1 MTDYESSR
9 SPTDE
14 LLQGTANFR
23 REMYQASF
31 SSVKE
36 PSLAVTVLLL
46 AWVGA
51 TAFQVTDAFATE
63 AEDELVA
70 IKSSLPFISLHDFL
84 GHRPPRAYGERAKVI
99 AAWET
104 LKRLDS
110 PKLTVAELKLLANH
124 KDADIRAL
132 AVLAM
137 VAKETPE
144 VVPLCL
150 RLKNDPAA
158 TIPAHYEPG
167 GRTTGERQL
176 YTSPQTVGSIATSVL
191 NMVSYRRSLTLDGST
206 RVEPDD
212 AEWWALRKDNQG
224 WLAWHEF
231 LYRRASQG
239 TMPVPDAAKP
249 DIQRFRTTVDALPA
263 ATRAWVL
270 LYLADD
276 VFMGNGFWQ
285 NDYATE
291 KEMIQ
296 AVRGLGAA
304 ALIEF
309 LRSGKRLGLREP
321 FLDDARKGRR
331 FIMTYAPQLF
341 TAENAEALM
350 QLKLY
355 TAAADAD
362 PKIVRRA
369 VVAAMK
375 EYTGEYKGW
384 ERAEAMAALA
394 SLGDDSDRSSAVKWF
409 FEEPNK
415 AGGSTSQSIFIHEL
429 ERRHPTQWSDV
440 VRRIVAHPTF
450 DQLQPMDVMNLAMM
464 VGKFRGESLLRKY
477 YRYEDEADI
486 TRHQLRK
493 LFQVKSEPET
503 VLQVPDTFLSEPVW
517 KVELG
522 ELGSSFAISA
532 DGKLLA
538 IGMATKGQG
547 ARILAADSGAEVH
560 RIPSDGRQLS
570 VVFTDK
576 AQLLLCA
583 SDGQANSILVWSN
596 EQGETTEHTL
606 SANTLLIPGRTG
618 ERVAAVDTTSLA
630 WLEFPSGETV
640 WEQKWRARWVP
651 LIAISSDAC
660 WMATNDGWSKE
671 ISLIDTT
678 TGQHRFTLAGHAS
691 TPSKLCFSNDGK
703 RLVSTGEDNRVFIW
717 HVSEGT
723 PVARYRG
730 NNVRHGPVAL
740 TIDAQ
745 TFFATAG
752 HGVLAA
758 YDVAGGRP
766 QYGIKF
772 NGNWIHAAVP
782 SLDGTYLYLMIQ
794 QIDPV
799 LLSSRGSTSR
809 IECWK
814 LP

>member
-464 VGKFRGESLLRKY
+464 VGKFRGESL
-477 YRYEDEADI
+477 
-486 TRHQLRK
+486 
-493 LFQVKSEPET
+493 
-503 VLQVPDTFLSEPVW
+503 
-517 KVELG
+517 
-522 ELGSSFAISA
+522 
-532 DGKLLA
+532 
-538 IGMATKGQG
+538 
-547 ARILAADSGAEVH
+547 
-560 RIPSDGRQLS
+560 
-570 VVFTDK
+570 
-576 AQLLLCA
+576 
-583 SDGQANSILVWSN
+583 
-596 EQGETTEHTL
+596 
-606 SANTLLIPGRTG
+606 
-618 ERVAAVDTTSLA
+618 
-630 WLEFPSGETV
+630 
-640 WEQKWRARWVP
+640 
-651 LIAISSDAC
+651 
-660 WMATNDGWSKE
+660 
-671 ISLIDTT
+671 
-678 TGQHRFTLAGHAS
+678 
-691 TPSKLCFSNDGK
+691 
-703 RLVSTGEDNRVFIW
+703 
-717 HVSEGT
+717 
-723 PVARYRG
+723 
-730 NNVRHGPVAL
+730 
-740 TIDAQ
+740 
-745 TFFATAG
+745 
-752 HGVLAA
+752 
-758 YDVAGGRP
+758 
-766 QYGIKF
+766 
-772 NGNWIHAAVP
+772 
-782 SLDGTYLYLMIQ
+782 
-794 QIDPV
+794 
-799 LLSSRGSTSR
+799 
-809 IECWK
+809 
-814 LP
+814 